1 MLEEILDSIK
11 SVGKAPGVY
20 LASALVAL
28 GAIAYAGAGCGE
40 TECCRQLK
48 CQDYNMMC
56 DTNPG
61 VNDGYW
67 CTPESEGKDCCG
79 CRDKPSKY

>member
-40 TECCRQLK
+40 TECCRLLK
-48 CQDYNMMC
+48 CHEIGMLC
-56 DTNPG
+56 DSNPP

-67 CTPESEGKDCCG
+67 CPDSQGSDCCG
-79 CRDKPSKY
+79 CRDPPSKY